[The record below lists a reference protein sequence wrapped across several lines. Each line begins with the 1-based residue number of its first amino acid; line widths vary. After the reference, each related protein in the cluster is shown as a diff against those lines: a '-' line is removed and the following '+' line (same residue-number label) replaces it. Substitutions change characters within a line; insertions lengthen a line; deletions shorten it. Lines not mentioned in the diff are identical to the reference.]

1 MKRRIKQGFANI
13 EQGMREPRSVGR
25 MVRQGV
31 RKSLVRLWRT
41 RGGGLYGLGYVV
53 TFVLNEVPRIID
65 SAKAMIDGSESV
77 LGAIFEWLLRLGADT
92 FESML
97 IAFLWPAY
105 ILGLTG
111 GWGLVA
117 LVVAYFVFEKLLRP
131 LVESALPD
139 LKPSVS
145 TDSRT
150 S

>member
-1 MKRRIKQGFANI
+1 MGRRVQLGA
-13 EQGMREPRSVGR
+13 
-25 MVRQGV
+25 

-53 TFVLNEVPRIID
+53 TFVINEVPRIID
-65 SAKAMIDGSESV
+65 SAQAMINGSESV
-77 LGAIFEWLLRLGADT
+77 LGAMFEWLLRLGADT
-92 FESML
+92 FASMV

-105 ILGLTG
+105 FLSLMG